1 MEQKNYNY
9 GKIMTII
16 ELINKFEELKSKYGN
31 IEITNLEGYRVTQVY
46 YSEYEDLDEDYSI
59 YPEKSIIIA

>member
-1 MEQKNYNY
+1 
-9 GKIMTII
+9 MTINN
-16 ELINKFEELKSKYGN
+16 LIYKLEELKSKYGN

-59 YPEKSIIIA
+59 YPEKSIRIA

>member
-1 MEQKNYNY
+1 
-9 GKIMTII
+9 MTINN
-16 ELINKFEELKSKYGN
+16 LIYKLKELKSKYGN

-59 YPEKSIIIA
+59 YPEKSIRIA